1 MALQQL
7 LEIKLFR
14 LIRKSR
20 VEPRL
25 IRPCNERTSSLQ
37 GFFNCK
43 NKSLRTMGLK
53 GVRHGS
59 KINCS
64 RHNF

>member
-25 IRPCNERTSSLQ
+25 IRPCNERTCSLQ
-37 GFFNCK
+37 GFLIVKQIVK
-43 NKSLRTMGLK
+43 NNRSE
-53 GVRHGS
+53 GS
-59 KINCS
+59 KTWIKN
-64 RHNF
+64 